1 MFDGLIAFG
10 HSIWSF
16 CDPLSLGLILLS
28 SLVGVVIGALPGLT
42 ATMGV
47 ALMTTLTIK
56 MPSNQA
62 LLVLICTYVGA
73 IYGGSRSAILLNI
86 PGTPASA
93 ASCLDGHALAKQ
105 GHAGRAMGIA
115 TSGSV
120 LGTLIGMFFLAL
132 FTPILGNLALKF
144 GAYEFF
150 WLALFGVIIAGTL
163 TGNDPLKGWIAGLIG
178 IFTASIGQEA
188 IYAYD
193 RFSFGSRD
201 LAGGLQLVPALVGA
215 FGFAELLMAVRE
227 RPAPVKINP
236 FDSVIPKLRD
246 VTQYWRTIVR
256 SGVIGTFIGILPGVG
271 EDVAAWSSY
280 AAAKRA
286 SKEKEKFGKG
296 SIDGLMA
303 AETGDNACVP
313 GAVIPVLTLAV
324 PGSAP
329 AAVLMAAMLIHGVRP
344 GPMIMIEAP
353 TFVYDVVAMMMFA
366 TIGIL
371 IYGLTLT
378 NLLIKVLMVP
388 KPVILPIIFVL
399 CVVGSYAISQ
409 RLFDVWVMMG
419 FGVLGYAPAPTALSG
434 GAAGARHGARRP
446 DGEGLPAR
454 ARAVRR
460 RSRAVLHAPDFRG
473 AVDHHRAGHPVQV
486 SHGCPRVRPADAA
499 RGAAG
504 RLNSGQSP
512 IPVLTQRGVAQR
524 GNHSSRRDHERRHR
538 PHGHEPA
545 SRPVDQRDPPAG
557 RCRARIGPADHA
569 GSDPGRPQCRQ
580 ARRARE
586 GARRRALD
594 HRSRRRA
601 RRRER
606 RDLLRQRVDRPAPGA
621 HPQGDRRGQAHLHR
635 EAGRTDRSPTRS
647 TSTVAP
653 KPPGSGTASCRTSCG
668 CRDC

>member
-1 MFDGLIAFG
+1 MFEGLIAFG
-10 HSIWSF
+10 HSLWSF

-28 SLVGVVIGALPGLT
+28 SLVGVIIGALPGLT

-93 ASCLDGHALAKQ
+93 ASCLDGYALAKQ

-144 GAYEFF
+144 GSYEFF

-163 TGNDPLKGWIAGLIG
+163 TGDDPLKGWIAGLVG
-178 IFTASIGQEA
+178 IFTAAVGQEA

-201 LAGGLQLVPALVGA
+201 LAGGFNLVPALVGA

-227 RPAPVKINP
+227 RPAPVKISP
-236 FDSVIPKLRD
+236 FDSVIPKLKD
-246 VTQYWRTIVR
+246 VTKYWRTILR

-280 AAAKRA
+280 AAAKRV
-286 SKEKEKFGKG
+286 SKEKDLFGKG

-313 GAVIPVLTLAV
+313 GAVIPVLTLAI

-344 GPMIMIEAP
+344 GPMIMVESPA
-353 TFVYDVVAMMMFA
+353 FVYDVVAMMMFA

-388 KPVILPIIFVL
+388 KPIILPIIFVL

-409 RLFDVWVMMG
+409 RLFDVWVMLG
-419 FGVLGYAPAPTALSG
+419 FGVLGYALRRFHYPVAPLVLGIVLGDLMEKGFRRGLVLS
-434 GAAGARHGARRP
+434 
-446 DGEGLPAR
+446 DGELGPFFTR
-454 ARAVRR
+454 PI
-460 RSRAVLHAPDFRG
+460 SAVLWISILLVILLKF
-473 AVDHHRAGHPVQV
+473 PVV
-486 SHGCPRVRPADAA
+486 TRLL
-499 RGAAG
+499 G
-504 RLNSGQSP
+504 RMK
-512 IPVLTQRGVAQR
+512 
-524 GNHSSRRDHERRHR
+524 
-538 PHGHEPA
+538 
-545 SRPVDQRDPPAG
+545 
-557 RCRARIGPADHA
+557 
-569 GSDPGRPQCRQ
+569 
-580 ARRARE
+580 RRA
-586 GARRRALD
+586 
-594 HRSRRRA
+594 
-601 RRRER
+601 
-606 RDLLRQRVDRPAPGA
+606 AP
-621 HPQGDRRGQAHLHR
+621 P
-635 EAGRTDRSPTRS
+635 
-647 TSTVAP
+647 TSTP
-653 KPPGSGTASCRTSCG
+653 
-668 CRDC
+668 

>member
-28 SLVGVVIGALPGLT
+28 SLVGVIIGALPGLT

-93 ASCLDGHALAKQ
+93 ASCLDGYALAKQ
-105 GHAGRAMGIA
+105 GLAGRAMGIA

-132 FTPILGNLALKF
+132 FTPILGNVALKF

-178 IFTASIGQEA
+178 IFTAAIGQEA

-227 RPAPVKINP
+227 TPAPVKINP
-236 FDSVIPKLRD
+236 FDSVIPKLKD
-246 VTQYWRTIVR
+246 VTQYWRTILR

-280 AAAKRA
+280 AAAKRV

-313 GAVIPVLTLAV
+313 GAVIPVLTLAI

-329 AAVLMAAMLIHGVRP
+329 AAVLMAAMLIHGIRP
-344 GPMIMIEAP
+344 GPMIMIENP

-378 NLLIKVLMVP
+378 NVLIKVLMVP
-388 KPVILPIIFVL
+388 KPIILPIIFVL

-419 FGVLGYAPAPTALSG
+419 FGVLGYVLRRLKYPVAPLVLGMVLGDLMEKGFRRGLVLS
-434 GAAGARHGARRP
+434 
-446 DGEGLPAR
+446 DGELLPFFTR
-454 ARAVRR
+454 PISAVIWITIVLVVLLKIP
-460 RSRAVLHAPDFRG
+460 AVG
-473 AVDHHRAGHPVQV
+473 
-486 SHGCPRVRPADAA
+486 RVL
-499 RGAAG
+499 G
-504 RLNSGQSP
+504 RL
-512 IPVLTQRGVAQR
+512 T
-524 GNHSSRRDHERRHR
+524 
-538 PHGHEPA
+538 
-545 SRPVDQRDPPAG
+545 
-557 RCRARIGPADHA
+557 
-569 GSDPGRPQCRQ
+569 
-580 ARRARE
+580 RRA
-586 GARRRALD
+586 
-594 HRSRRRA
+594 
-601 RRRER
+601 
-606 RDLLRQRVDRPAPGA
+606 AP
-621 HPQGDRRGQAHLHR
+621 
-635 EAGRTDRSPTRS
+635 RT
-647 TSTVAP
+647 AE
-653 KPPGSGTASCRTSCG
+653 
-668 CRDC
+668 